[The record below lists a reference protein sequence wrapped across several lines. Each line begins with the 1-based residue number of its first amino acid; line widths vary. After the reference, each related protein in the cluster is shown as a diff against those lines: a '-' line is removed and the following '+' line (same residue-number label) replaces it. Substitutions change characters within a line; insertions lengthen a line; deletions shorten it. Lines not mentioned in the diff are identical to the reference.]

1 MPTERRARVRSA
13 CRHHLNS
20 PGSSSI
26 KNSGNGCFVS
36 NLVILFIVLSLAFIS
51 LAFSQFA
58 GECHGVQ
65 TCVQCPAKSTKQHL
79 TIQFLLSAETCRRVS
94 SALCQKP
101 PQQHNN
107 QQPQLPYHIRTHT
120 LAHRHK
126 QNTRSS

>member
-65 TCVQCPAKSTKQHL
+65 MCCAAEHQLTTKILELYILFSLFDQ
-79 TIQFLLSAETCRRVS
+79 E
-94 SALCQKP
+94 
-101 PQQHNN
+101 
-107 QQPQLPYHIRTHT
+107 
-120 LAHRHK
+120 
-126 QNTRSS
+126 